1 MQVILSLVLF
11 ALMILSSQTSTE
23 AGMVDKATEVVLDNG
38 LKVIMI
44 ENHKVPVVTFQVWY
58 RTGSRRDPWG
68 KSGLAHLFEHL
79 MFKGTKKTSGE
90 EFVRTVQRLGG
101 EYNAFTSSDFAAY
114 FETLASDRFGVA
126 LELEA
131 DRMEN
136 LVLDEKEFRTERQ
149 VVIEERRLRSAD
161 NPKTSLMEQL
171 SATAFQTQPYHWPVV
186 GWMSDLKRIVLEDA
200 KAHYR
205 KFYCPSNAFIV
216 VVGDFSPDRVT
227 ARIRESFGAIP
238 RCPDISLES
247 YDDPPQRGERTV
259 KLLRD
264 AQLPFIAMGYHVPR
278 IGHEDSYALEVVA
291 KVLSGGKSSRLYES
305 LVRNGLAVSADAE
318 HSLISFDPGL
328 FTITAE
334 AAPTK
339 SLSDV
344 QQAIGKELEKLRREK
359 VSKEEIEKAVNK
371 LEASFVFTQDSF
383 FMQALTV
390 AGFELVSS
398 WKDVDEYIPSLRKVT
413 AEEIQEVVRRY
424 LVPENRTVA
433 ILEPVISHQ

>member
-1 MQVILSLVLF
+1 LQVILAQLLF
-11 ALMILSSQTSTE
+11 ALVIFLSQPSAE
-23 AGMVDKATEVVLDNG
+23 AGMVDNATEVVLDNG

-68 KSGLAHLFEHL
+68 RSGLAHLFEHL
-79 MFKGTKKTSGE
+79 MFKGTEKVSGE
-90 EFVRTVQRLGG
+90 EFIRTIQKLGG

-126 LELEA
+126 IELEA

-136 LVLDEKEFRTERQ
+136 LVFEEEEFRTERQ
-149 VVIEERRLRSAD
+149 VVVEERRLRSAD
-161 NPKTSLMEQL
+161 NPKASLLEQL
-171 SATAFQTQPYHWPVV
+171 SATAFQTQPYLWPVV

-200 KAHYR
+200 RTHYR
-205 KFYCPSNAFIV
+205 KYYCPSNAFIV
-216 VVGDFSPDRVT
+216 LVGDFEPDQAT
-227 ARIRESFGAIP
+227 AQIREHFGPIAK
-238 RCPDISLES
+238 CPDVPLER

-264 AQLPFIAMGYHVPR
+264 AQLPFVAIGYHVPR
-278 IGHEDSYALEVVA
+278 IGDKDSYALEVA
-291 KVLSGGKSSRLYES
+291 ARILSGGKSSRFYEN
-305 LVRNGLAVSADAE
+305 LVRGGIAVSAEAD

-328 FTITAE
+328 FTVSAE
-334 AAPTK
+334 AAPGK
-339 SLSDV
+339 NPSDV
-344 QQAIGKELEKLRREK
+344 QQAIEKELEKLRGEK
-359 VSKEEIEKAVNK
+359 VSPSEIRKAVNK

-390 AGFELVSS
+390 AGFEIVGT
-398 WKDVDEYIPSLRKVT
+398 WKDVDTYIPSVRRVT

-433 ILEPVISHQ
+433 ILEPVISKQ